1 MSSRSLDVTEKLA
14 IHELLARAAYALDER
29 NLEMLAESFASDA
42 RFSMRIA
49 GGDLIGPFEG
59 REGIM
64 QLMTSAMAEQTDK
77 RRHVVSNIFFKP
89 QADAFTP
96 EGDAVAVVSNLT
108 LLATEHG
115 EIALMSAGIY
125 EDLVVQ
131 RDGVWQILRRH
142 LDLDK
147 PY

>member
-1 MSSRSLDVTEKLA
+1 MSRSLDATEKLA

-29 NLEMLAESFASDA
+29 NLDMLAASFAADA
-42 RFSMRIA
+42 RFTLRIA
-49 GGDLIGPFEG
+49 RGELIGPFEG

-77 RRHVVSNIFFKP
+77 RRHVVSNVF
-89 QADAFTP
+89 FTP
-96 EGDAVAVVSNLT
+96 EADESGAVAVVSNLT

>member
-1 MSSRSLDVTEKLA
+1 MSRSLDVAEKLA

-29 NLEMLAESFASDA
+29 NLGMLAASFSVDA
-42 RFSMRIA
+42 RFTMRIA
-49 GGDLIGPFEG
+49 GGELIGPFEG

-77 RRHVVSNIFFKP
+77 RRHVVSNVFFTP
-89 QADAFTP
+89 EADSSTP

-125 EDLVVQ
+125 EDLVIQ

>member
-1 MSSRSLDVTEKLA
+1 MTLSLDAAEKLA

-29 NLEMLAESFASDA
+29 NLEMLAASFASDA
-42 RFSMRIA
+42 YFSMRIA

-59 REGIM
+59 REAIM

-77 RRHVVSNIFFKP
+77 RRHVVSNIFFTP
-89 QADAFTP
+89 TAD

-115 EIALMSAGIY
+115 EVALISAGIY
-125 EDLVVQ
+125 QDLVVQ
-131 RDGVWQILRRH
+131 RGDDWQILRRH

>member
-1 MSSRSLDVTEKLA
+1 MSRSLDVAEKLA

-29 NLEMLAESFASDA
+29 NLGMLAASFSVDA
-42 RFSMRIA
+42 RFTMRIA
-49 GGDLIGPFEG
+49 GGELIGPFEG

-64 QLMTSAMAEQTDK
+64 QLMTSAMAEQTDQ
-77 RRHVVSNIFFKP
+77 RRHVVSNVFFKP

-96 EGDAVAVVSNLT
+96 DGDAVAVVSNLT
-108 LLATEHG
+108 LPAHG
-115 EIALMSAGIY
+115 EIALISAGVY